1 MDALEVFIPITFF
14 LTAGGIWG
22 LMALTRHKERMTM
35 IEKGLKS
42 EDIKAMY
49 ERGTLRVNPLSSL
62 KWGMVF
68 VAIGLAV
75 MLGMFFR
82 HAFYMDEGIY
92 PALISLLGGLGLVAF
107 YFIANRRSHQ

>member
-1 MDALEVFIPITFF
+1 MGVSEVFIPITFF
-14 LTAGGIWG
+14 LTIGGIWG
-22 LMALTRHKERMTM
+22 LLALTRHKERMTM

-49 ERGTLRVNPLSSL
+49 ERGTIRISPLSSL

-75 MLGMFFR
+75 LLGMFFR
-82 HAFYMDEGIY
+82 QNYYVDDGIY

-107 YFIANRRSHQ
+107 YFIANKRTRT